1 MNTRQRVA
9 SDPSEWALRDLA
21 DAFSTRALSP
31 VEVVESFL
39 RRISSLDPLLHA
51 YAQVW
56 SEAALAQAR
65 ASEQRLL
72 QGAPRGLL
80 EGVPLAVKDLLHV
93 QGRRTGA
100 GSALF
105 ADRPCMDHSA
115 TVATRLQDAGAI
127 LLGKT
132 HLVELAYG
140 GWGTNQGMGTPRNP
154 WDMAVHRAPG
164 GSSSGSAVAVASGL
178 AAGAI
183 GTDTGGSVRIPSA
196 FCGLTGLKTTAGRV
210 SRYGVDLLSET
221 LDTVGPMT
229 RTAEDAACLL
239 QAMHGPDPRDPT
251 TLGTAAEDF
260 LQTLG
265 ASVVGVRFALLHQ
278 TLGEG
283 TSPAVRQGVED
294 ACKVLRALGCVE
306 AGGALPQFDLAADQ
320 EASGAII
327 SAEAYAR
334 HGEALHRSTTS
345 GDAASRAR
353 ILRGAHIAPS
363 HYREA
368 LDQRRSRMAE
378 FQRLFKQLDVLVLPT
393 VQVTAADL
401 ATLDESDPAPS
412 RMTRFV
418 GYYGLCAI
426 ALPCGFSAEGLP
438 VSLQL
443 VAAPWREDL
452 LLRLGAAFQ
461 RETTHHCARP
471 LLDAFTTHAR
481 SPGGVERGAKRT

>member
-1 MNTRQRVA
+1 MNTRQRRA
-9 SDPSEWALRDLA
+9 SDPAEWALCDLA

-31 VEVVESFL
+31 VEVVASFL
-39 RRISSLDPLLHA
+39 RRISTLDPLLHA

-56 SEAALAQAR
+56 SEAALEQAR
-65 ASEQRLL
+65 ASERRLL
-72 QGAPRGLL
+72 QGAPRGML
-80 EGVPLAVKDLLHV
+80 EGIPLALKDLLHV

-115 TVATRLQDAGAI
+115 TVVTRLQDAGAI

-154 WDMAVHRAPG
+154 WDTAVHRSPG

-229 RTAEDAACLL
+229 RTAEDAARLL

-251 TLGTAAEDF
+251 TLGIAQEDF
-260 LQTLG
+260 LQSLD
-265 ASVVGVRFALLHQ
+265 ASVAGVRFALLHQ

-283 TSPAVRQGVED
+283 TAPAVRQ
-294 ACKVLRALGCVE
+294 
-306 AGGALPQFDLAADQ
+306 
-320 EASGAII
+320 AS
-327 SAEAYAR
+327 
-334 HGEALHRSTTS
+334 ST
-345 GDAASRAR
+345 RAR
-353 ILRGAHIAPS
+353 SCGHSAAWKLAVRC
-363 HYREA
+363 
-368 LDQRRSRMAE
+368 RSSTWP
-378 FQRLFKQLDVLVLPT
+378 PT
-393 VQVTAADL
+393 RTP
-401 ATLDESDPAPS
+401 PAPS
-412 RMTRFV
+412 FPPKPMPAMV
-418 GYYGLCAI
+418 
-426 ALPCGFSAEGLP
+426 
-438 VSLQL
+438 
-443 VAAPWREDL
+443 
-452 LLRLGAAFQ
+452 
-461 RETTHHCARP
+461 
-471 LLDAFTTHAR
+471 
-481 SPGGVERGAKRT
+481 KR